1 MTNKSR
7 FILRFIIQVA
17 KGARA
22 RQGYNYHSGSI
33 LLTTLVVILVA
44 MIGGAALMTKA
55 INSLNSSSDASDL
68 QTAKEAAE
76 TGFNEILAALNTD
89 ERSYLLVT
97 CFTSWGSGAVS
108 AADLDTNNIYHPSST
123 LAAAPAG
130 YPGSQSFYQTPGF
143 NGVVTY
149 KLEAYDPPASVST
162 SATCTKFGNLFGGS
176 ASFTVIGTLTRNGK
190 QQSTFRLKKVVF
202 VRGPFSES
210 SQPFDA
216 PLMITGSGPSSN
228 NDVTKMDQKK
238 FGLSSI
244 PGACITAGDR
254 KCKSPEPGLQTT
266 YVVCS
271 GNPHCVPPTSNIG
284 PLNANG
290 LDLPPF
296 PGRLPFFWLPWLS
309 PSPYSYPNSG
319 PYFFFPPLHFPPS
332 PHYAIWVEDR
342 WSFLQDFG
350 AAYPLQDKR
359 SFLQL
364 SSDQQIVYN
373 STMCNFPYYG
383 VTGCPTPSTA
393 DSFIAN
399 KLEKG
404 CYYNH
409 NDQPDNSGDITR
421 PSQNSSD
428 STAINC
434 VVKSMSN
441 PNIKVNTGTG
451 AASATPNAAHGLP
464 VNVFVTGTGTVIDV
478 QTGDFSN
485 LIPLN
490 WAKLRIH
497 GTDGDGSNCSVQTVL
512 VGVLQLDG
520 LFIWM
525 PEGKIIYPSPGGGGG
540 NSGPFGVRWVCAF
553 DSKNSANLDIIG
565 PSDAVAGL
573 ATIFPSFFNASAAD
587 PSFIPSSTPSNITNY
602 RAYGV
607 TY

>member
-1 MTNKSR
+1 MTEKSR
-7 FILRFIIQVA
+7 FILRFISQA
-17 KGARA
+17 GECCPTLPSHKPG
-22 RQGYNYHSGSI
+22 SGSI

-44 MIGGAALMTKA
+44 MIGGAALMSKA
-55 INSLNSSSDASDL
+55 INSLNASSDASDL

-97 CFTSWGSGAVS
+97 KLANWGSAGVS
-108 AADLDTNNIYHPSST
+108 AADLDSCNIYHPSLT
-123 LAAAPAG
+123 LAGSPAG
-130 YPGSQSFYQTPGF
+130 YPASTSFYQTAGF
-143 NGVVTY
+143 NGIVTY

-176 ASFTVIGTLTRNGK
+176 ASFTVVGTLTRNGK
-190 QQSTFRLKKVVF
+190 QQATFRLKKIVF

-216 PLMITGSGPSSN
+216 PLMITGSGASSN

-244 PGACITAGDR
+244 PDACITAGDR
-254 KCKSPEPGLQTT
+254 KCKSPNPGLQTT

-271 GNPHCVPPTSNIG
+271 GNPKCVPPTSNIG

-290 LDLPPF
+290 LNLPPF
-296 PGRLPFFWLPWLS
+296 PWT
-309 PSPYSYPNSG
+309 PY
-319 PYFFFPPLHFPPS
+319 LL
-332 PHYAIWVEDR
+332 A
-342 WSFLQDFG
+342 
-350 AAYPLQDKR
+350 DKR
-359 SFLQL
+359 LLSQL
-364 SSDQQIVYN
+364 DDDKDIVYN
-373 STMCNFPYYG
+373 ATFCNFPYYG
-383 VTGCPTPSTA
+383 ATGCPTAGTA
-393 DSFIAN
+393 DSFITDR
-399 KLEKG
+399 LEKG
-404 CYYNH
+404 CYYNV
-409 NDQPDNSGDITR
+409 NFQPDNSGGTR
-421 PSQNSSD
+421 NVQNSTN

-434 VVKSMSN
+434 VVKSINN

-451 AASATPNAAHGLP
+451 AASATPSTAHGLP
-464 VNVFVTGTGTVIDV
+464 VNVFVTGSGTVIDV

-485 LIPLN
+485 LAPLN
-490 WAKLRIH
+490 WAKLRIY
-497 GTDGDGSNCSVQTVL
+497 GRYGDGSNCSVQTVL
-512 VGVLQLDG
+512 IGVLQLDG

-525 PEGKIIYPSPGGGGG
+525 PAGKIIYPSPGGGGG
-540 NSGPFGVRWVCAF
+540 NSGPYGVRWICAF

-573 ATIFPSFFNASAAD
+573 ATIFPSFFNSTASD